1 MSLLEIKDLSIQYV
15 TDESVVSAVNGI
27 SLTLDEGTTLG
38 LVGETGAGKTTT
50 ALGIMRLVPDP
61 PERSPAARSSTAA
74 RTSSRSPSARCARS
88 AARTSP

>member
-15 TDESVVSAVNGI
+15 TDENTISAVNGVSF
-27 SLTLDEGTTLG
+27 SLEEGTTLG

-61 PERSPAARSSTAA
+61 PGKITGGEIL
-74 RTSSRSPSARCARS
+74 
-88 AARTSP
+88 

>member
-15 TDESVVSAVNGI
+15 TDENTISAVNGVSF
-27 SLTLDEGTTLG
+27 SLEEGTTLG

-61 PERSPAARSSTAA
+61 PGKITGGEILYKGEDLFQRSEPGR
-74 RTSSRSPSARCARS
+74 
-88 AARTSP
+88 